1 MKNQIWRW
9 DMAEEES
16 FRTMNGV
23 ISEELFVSLQGL
35 SVFADR
41 AEMHKNETKHEKR
54 ETSPLYP

>member
-1 MKNQIWRW
+1 
-9 DMAEEES
+9 MAEEES